1 MFTGIIE
8 EIGSVKSI
16 QPGAQSMTLTIAAST
31 VLSDVQLGDSIAVN
45 GVCLTV
51 KDFTKDQ
58 FLADVMPETVT
69 STSLRQLTAG
79 SHVNLERALAANGRF
94 GGHFVTGHVDGVAV
108 IREKRIVDNALYIRL
123 SLPESYTP
131 YVLHKGSIALD
142 GTSLTIFEVNQTD
155 ITISLIPH
163 SQEMTV
169 LAKKQLGEVVNFEC
183 DMLAKYVENMLM
195 KRVSK
200 NPSKSPSVTE
210 DFLQQHGFM

>member
-8 EIGSVKSI
+8 EIGSVKSV
-16 QPGAQSMTLTIAAST
+16 QSGTQSMTLTINASK
-31 VLSDVQLGDSIAVN
+31 VLTDVQLGDSIAVN

-51 KDFTKDQ
+51 KEFSANQ
-58 FLADVMPETVT
+58 FSADVMPETVS
-69 STSLRQLTAG
+69 STSLRQLTSG

-123 SLPESYTP
+123 SLPELFGP
-131 YVLHKGSIALD
+131 YLLNKGSIALD
-142 GTSLTIFEVNQTD
+142 GTSLTIFQVNQTD

-169 LAKKQLGEVVNFEC
+169 LAKKRIGETVNFEC
-183 DMLAKYVENMLM
+183 DMLAKYVENMLNRREG
-195 KRVSK
+195 KKETIS
-200 NPSKSPSVTE
+200 E
-210 DFLQQHGFM
+210 DYLQQHGFM

>member
-31 VLSDVQLGDSIAVN
+31 VLSDVRLGDSIAVN

-58 FLADVMPETVT
+58 FSADVMPETIS

-79 SHVNLERALAANGRF
+79 SRVNLERALAANGRF
-94 GGHFVTGHVDGVAV
+94 GGHFVTGHVDGVAT
-108 IREKRIVDNALYIRL
+108 IRQKRTVDNALYIRL
-123 SLPESYTP
+123 SLPEAYAP
-131 YVLHKGSIALD
+131 YLLKKGSIALD
-142 GTSLTIFEVNQTD
+142 GTSLTIFEVDQTD

-169 LAKKQLGEVVNFEC
+169 LAKKQQGEVVNFEC
-183 DMLAKYVENMLM
+183 DMLAKYVENMLV
-195 KRVSK
+195 KRES
-200 NPSKSPSVTE
+200 NSPSVTE
-210 DFLQQHGFM
+210 DFLKQHGFM

>member
-16 QPGAQSMTLTIAAST
+16 QPGPQSMTLTIAAST
-31 VLSDVQLGDSIAVN
+31 VLSDVRLGDSIAVN

-51 KDFTKDQ
+51 KDFTKEQ
-58 FLADVMPETVT
+58 FSADVMPETVS

-79 SHVNLERALAANGRF
+79 SRVNLERALAANGRF
-94 GGHFVTGHVDGVAV
+94 GGHFVTGHVDGVAT
-108 IREKRIVDNALYIRL
+108 IRQKRTVDNALYIRL
-123 SLPESYTP
+123 SLPEAYAP
-131 YVLHKGSIALD
+131 YLLPKGSIALD
-142 GTSLTIFEVNQTD
+142 GTSLTIFEVDQTE

-169 LAKKQLGEVVNFEC
+169 LAKKQQGEVVNFEC

-195 KRVSK
+195 KRQG
-200 NPSKSPSVTE
+200 NSPSMTE
-210 DFLQQHGFM
+210 DFLKQHGFM